1 MTLAL
6 EGGWEALEPLSEP
19 TMCFSHTSVSLI
31 LEKLSHLL
39 SVHCTLS
46 PITLLVID
54 TAGHFP
60 YPGFPRD

>member
-19 TMCFSHTSVSLI
+19 TMCFSYTSVSLI

-39 SVHCTLS
+39 SVHLACYRHSWTL
-46 PITLLVID
+46 PLPWVPQGLKLE
-54 TAGHFP
+54 GC
-60 YPGFPRD
+60 